1 MKDQDEIAGQLAD
14 ELAELRQQI
23 ARLQIAEAE
32 RKQIEKIV
40 VEHTRQLDQAQK
52 QSIHREKLAV
62 LEQLARG
69 MSHELR
75 QPLGAISNAV
85 YFLNMALE
93 EPDEDIA
100 EALEIMAKEVHTA
113 EKIITNLLDFTH
125 PQPPLRRMLDVN
137 AVVRDALSRVVVPE
151 NVEVVSQL
159 AEALPSIQADAKQLG
174 QAFDNIMR
182 NGIQAMPQGGRL
194 IVKSDASSPEWVTV
208 SFTDAGVGIP
218 EENLGK
224 IFEPLFSTRPR
235 GLGLGAAIVKS
246 LIDGH
251 GGGIEVQSKVGQG
264 STFTVRLP
272 LTIGDRVTA

>member
-40 VEHTRQLDQAQK
+40 VEHTRQLEQAQK
-52 QSIHREKLAV
+52 QSIHREKSAV